1 MDIHKRFVGRRGT
14 SLTAHGG
21 TGASRTYPML
31 RGPIRYQFYSSPIN
45 IPCSPSLDLVECV
58 RVNKS
63 LEYFANRI
71 VTTLKD
77 R

>member
-45 IPCSPSLDLVECV
+45 IPMLAFLGSCRV
-58 RVNKS
+58 RS
-63 LEYFANRI
+63 CE
-71 VTTLKD
+71 
-77 R
+77 